1 MFFVL
6 NVFSLY
12 ELDRLL
18 TLNDLI
24 NTVLTRYE
32 NILKGIFDQPKELNQ
47 QSLLQPKAKEETI
60 SSSSAV
66 SNSDSWLID
75 LSEPEPPLGQIRI
88 TSNTNT
94 TTSFSSTNESIL
106 NNSTSFDKGFI
117 KADEENEFNIY
128 FQRNEHEV
136 EVLSEDLEVIDSRRQ
151 ACT

>member
-1 MFFVL
+1 ML
-6 NVFSLY
+6 NNVKPNEKIGRGDIFE
-12 ELDRLL
+12 ELIQLCKTSQPKIQKIVSEEEDPESINRLL

-106 NNSTSFDKGFI
+106 NNSTSFDK
-117 KADEENEFNIY
+117 
-128 FQRNEHEV
+128 
-136 EVLSEDLEVIDSRRQ
+136 
-151 ACT
+151 